1 MPKRGEKAAAS
12 KTVRVNRAPVLTLWG
27 AVVAERLGY
36 GRKTALTLGKAVA
49 GLSAQAK
56 GRRLGVIH
64 EAPEDEKKRRARA
77 RAKAGVTSVEVMG
90 RRIPVIRTQE
100 GLRAVRDHTPED
112 PAVVERY
119 LESKLGDSLPA
130 VRAAMVALAKSMPKG
145 ELSERAFA
153 LYESFRP
160 RVPPG
165 ERGWGA
171 KGELDLARIR
181 ALAKGTA

>member
-1 MPKRGEKAAAS
+1 MYRFRKIGGQLGRRTIRING
-12 KTVRVNRAPVLTLWG
+12 APVLTLWG

-90 RRIPVIRTQE
+90 RRIPVIHTQE

-112 PAVVERY
+112 PAQAVGADHGHDAAAVAPEMSLTGLMNTAHQVRIPLKPLVDVSKQARY
-119 LESKLGDSLPA
+119 TRPLPRFDDRR
-130 VRAAMVALAKSMPKG
+130 RAD
-145 ELSERAFA
+145 RQQ
-153 LYESFRP
+153 
-160 RVPPG
+160 
-165 ERGWGA
+165 
-171 KGELDLARIR
+171 AREDQP
-181 ALAKGTA
+181 

>member
-1 MPKRGEKAAAS
+1 MVQRRSNKS
-12 KTVRVNRAPVLTLWG
+12 QTLRVNRAPVLTLWG
-27 AVVAERLGY
+27 AVVAERLGFDH
-36 GRKTALTLGKAVA
+36 KTALTLGKSIA

-64 EAPEDEKKRRARA
+64 ETPEDEKQRRARA

-90 RRIPVIRTQE
+90 RRIPVVHTKE
-100 GLRAVRDHTPED
+100 GLRAVRDNTPED
-112 PAVVERY
+112 PAAVERY

-130 VRAAMVALAKSMPKG
+130 VRTAMVALAKSIPKD

-160 RVPPG
+160 RVPSG

-181 ALAKGTA
+181 KLAKGGA